1 MNADQVLELL
11 RLRVIP
17 IAVIVVVAW
26 LGLRV
31 ARPLMSRAVD
41 LALGVGSLD
50 AEPPPLIPEWEA
62 RRRRRTLDE
71 LGLRTVRLLI
81 YVFAGLSIL
90 ATIGFDIGPAV
101 AGLGLGGLA
110 IALGAQT
117 LVKDYLNGILI
128 IVESQ
133 FSIGDEVTI
142 AGVTGTVEKFGL
154 RRTIVRDPTGSVNFI
169 PNSLVLVAT
178 NHTRLGSQ
186 IDEKVTVAP
195 GTSLEQAIA
204 VLNEVGRTLYADP
217 AWSDRLREPPQVDGV
232 DAIGDLGISI
242 RVRGRTRP
250 TDGPAASR
258 EWRGRVTKAFEAKGI
273 QLAQPG
279 S

>member
-1 MNADQVLELL
+1 MNADQVLDFL

-26 LGLRV
+26 LGLRL
-31 ARPLMSRAVD
+31 ARPLMTRLVD

-50 AEPPPLIPEWEA
+50 AEPAPVIPEWEA
-62 RRRRRTLDE
+62 RRRRRTLDD

-81 YVFAGLSIL
+81 YIFAGLSIL
-90 ATIGFDIGPAV
+90 AIIGFDIGPAV

-128 IVESQ
+128 IIESQ

-142 AGVTGTVEKFGL
+142 AGVSGTVEKFGL
-154 RRTIVRDPTGSVNFI
+154 RRTIVRDPSGAVNFI

-178 NHTRLGSQ
+178 NHTRLGSH
-186 IDEKVTVAP
+186 IDEKVTVAV

-204 VLNEVGRTLYADP
+204 VLNDVGRAMFAEP
-217 AWSDRLREPPQVDGV
+217 AWSDRLAEPPQVDGV
-232 DAIGDLGISI
+232 DAIGDLGITI
-242 RVRGRTRP
+242 RVRGQTRP

-258 EWRGRVTKAFEAKGI
+258 EWRKRVMAALEANGI
-273 QLAQPG
+273 ALAEPDA
-279 S
+279 